1 MNQVDELAQT
11 ILKRAESMA
20 DECHDRAR
28 VGRDV
33 ILRDASERLQLREE
47 KETLLA
53 KAMADRTYRRKV
65 QADELKLHSRMDHLR
80 WNLVQ
85 TVIERLPA
93 RMMELTKDKTQYF
106 ALLQAYLSKGAE
118 KIEADTLLVEL
129 NANDQ
134 RRLQSDWETF
144 AGAAV
149 PGKQLLLAED
159 PIQTIGG
166 LRIRTTDNLIRLDQ
180 TFEGRLERL
189 EDRLY
194 QVIVERLLPPPRSD
208 MSL

>member
-20 DECHDRAR
+20 AECHDRAR

-33 ILRDASERLQLREE
+33 ILRDASERLHLREE

-85 TVIERLPA
+85 AVIERLPF
-93 RMMELTKDKTQYF
+93 RMTELTQDKNRYF
-106 ALLQAYLSKGAE
+106 TLLQAYLSRGA
-118 KIEADTLLVEL
+118 KMIEADTLVVEL

-134 RRLQSDWETF
+134 RRLQNNWDEF

-149 PGKQLLLAED
+149 PDKQLLLAEE
-159 PIQTIGG
+159 PIRTIGG
-166 LRIRTTDNLIRLDQ
+166 LCLRTQDNRIRLDQ

-194 QVIVERLLPPPRSD
+194 QAIVERLLPPPRSGA
-208 MSL
+208 SL

>member
-1 MNQVDELAQT
+1 MNQVDELAHS
-11 ILKRAESMA
+11 ILMRAESMA

-85 TVIERLPA
+85 TVIERLPV
-93 RMMELTKDKTQYF
+93 RMTELTQDKNRYF
-106 ALLQAYLSKGAE
+106 TLLQAYLSRGA
-118 KIEADTLLVEL
+118 KMIEADTLVVEL

-134 RRLQSDWETF
+134 RRLQNNWDEF

-149 PGKQLLLAED
+149 PGKQLLLAEE

-166 LRIRTTDNLIRLDQ
+166 LCLRTQDNRIRLDQ

-194 QVIVERLLPPPRSD
+194 QAIVERLLPPPRSGA
-208 MSL
+208 SL

>member
-1 MNQVDELAQT
+1 MAQT

-33 ILRDASERLQLREE
+33 ILRDASERLHLREE

-85 TVIERLPA
+85 AVIERLPF
-93 RMMELTKDKTQYF
+93 RMTELTQDKNRYF
-106 ALLQAYLSKGAE
+106 TLLQAYLSRGAE
-118 KIEADTLLVEL
+118 MIEADTLVVEL

-134 RRLQSDWETF
+134 RRLQNNWDEF

-149 PGKQLLLAED
+149 PDKQLLLAEE
-159 PIQTIGG
+159 PIRTIGG
-166 LRIRTTDNLIRLDQ
+166 LCLRTQDNRIRLDQ

-194 QVIVERLLPPPRSD
+194 QAIVERLLPPPRSGA
-208 MSL
+208 SL